1 MEGTPLAWDFTDY
14 RYYSTQVRAAE
25 APVVLVSAD
34 AGLSGIESAT
44 IPNYS
49 RTSARFISRE
59 PVCHDV
65 MEFTMTAAGDSTQLY
80 LRKYVGDAMRNVAGK
95 SKLCVALGAV
105 KGVQELDVA
114 LITRLGI
121 TYRKRLQVYDGGIF
135 SIDVSELRQDYT
147 ALIPAPYPD
156 FLTRRF
162 STDAVLPLVLDDVEQ
177 VEISTPAVAAD
188 AQVTVQLRGIYV
200 E

>member
-1 MEGTPLAWDFTDY
+1 MCFGHHLLLY
-14 RYYSTQVRAAE
+14 KVHIAA
-25 APVVLVSAD
+25 
-34 AGLSGIESAT
+34 
-44 IPNYS
+44 
-49 RTSARFISRE
+49 
-59 PVCHDV
+59 
-65 MEFTMTAAGDSTQLY
+65 
-80 LRKYVGDAMRNVAGK
+80 
-95 SKLCVALGAV
+95 
-105 KGVQELDVA
+105 VA

-121 TYRKRLQVYDGGIF
+121 TYRKRFAVYDGGIF

-162 STDAVLPLVLDDVEQ
+162 SADETLPLMLDDVEQ
-177 VEISTPAVAAD
+177 VEICTPAVAAD